1 MGSNRVLIISD
12 NLSDCLTYG
21 ATLPAPCYDL
31 AVCSS
36 FSAGAEMVEKE
47 DFDFVIV
54 GQGGEKFE
62 ARTVLERAARFHPHT
77 PVLVVTEHR
86 DLKGYLD
93 ALEMGAVDYLE
104 RPEPE
109 DIQWEIETRL
119 RDRSRLVCHDFAP
132 LFGPSTSVAHQPQG
146 KP

>member
-1 MGSNRVLIISD
+1 MASNRVLIISD
-12 NLSDCLTYG
+12 NLADCLTYG
-21 ATLPAPCYDL
+21 ATLPTSRYDL

-36 FSAGAEMVEKE
+36 FCAGADMVEKE

-54 GQGGEKFE
+54 SQGGEKFE

-86 DLKGYLD
+86 DLQCYLD

-119 RDRSRLVCHDFAP
+119 RDRSRLERHNSAP
-132 LFGPSTSVAHQPQG
+132 LFGPSTFVAHHPRG
-146 KP
+146 KH